1 MKKLL
6 RAIGGYLRGT
16 DRWLWLFCIG
26 LSVCSVVMLCGI
38 WKAGISSDLADDGSG
53 IRKLLV
59 QAGASLLGMA
69 AAVVLSK
76 FDYHTL
82 AKLWKLHVP
91 AAYGLVLL
99 TFFIGV
105 GTASR
110 PGDKSWLVLPGGM
123 TLQPT
128 EFLKLSFILALAY
141 HLSLLKDNLNRPAN
155 LALVCLHGAAPV
167 VLIHFQGDDGT
178 AIVFA
183 ALFLFMVFAAGV
195 HWKYILAAGGLA
207 LAAAPVAWFTGIIND
222 DQKQRI
228 LGLFD
233 PTPSQLAGILYQQN
247 NARLAIGS
255 GQVWGKGIF
264 GVEHLYVPEIYN
276 DFIFAFIGESLGFVG
291 CLAVIAVFVA
301 LGAKLLHAG
310 SLSEDP
316 LGRYIC
322 AGLFGMLA
330 CQCLV
335 NIGMCIMV
343 LPVIGITLPFL
354 SYGGS
359 SVLATYMGMGLALSV
374 YMHSNKRLFS

>member
-1 MKKLL
+1 M
-6 RAIGGYLRGT
+6 
-16 DRWLWLFCIG
+16 
-26 LSVCSVVMLCGI
+26 
-38 WKAGISSDLADDGSG
+38 
-53 IRKLLV
+53 
-59 QAGASLLGMA
+59 
-69 AAVVLSK
+69 
-76 FDYHTL
+76 
-82 AKLWKLHVP
+82 
-91 AAYGLVLL
+91 
-99 TFFIGV
+99 
-105 GTASR
+105 
-110 PGDKSWLVLPGGM
+110 
-123 TLQPT
+123 
-128 EFLKLSFILALAY
+128 
-141 HLSLLKDNLNRPAN
+141 
-155 LALVCLHGAAPV
+155 
-167 VLIHFQGDDGT
+167 
-178 AIVFA
+178 
-183 ALFLFMVFAAGV
+183 
-195 HWKYILAAGGLA
+195 
-207 LAAAPVAWFTGIIND
+207 AWFTGIIND

-359 SVLATYMGMGLALSV
+359 SVLATYMGMGLARSV

>member
-110 PGDKSWLVLPGGM
+110 PGDKSWLVLSGGM

-183 ALFLFMVFAAGV
+183 AIFLFMVFAAGV

>member
-183 ALFLFMVFAAGV
+183 AIFLFMVFAAGV

-322 AGLFGMLA
+322 AGLFVMLA